1 MWELIRANRRKSVCL
16 VIIMA
21 VLLFAAGFVAGE
33 ALFGPGAGVL
43 GLGIAFVIWLILT
56 LVAFFEGKDLFMKV
70 SGAHKIEKKN
80 HPRLFNIVEEM
91 SIASQLPAMPDIYI
105 IRSQAPN
112 AFATGRKPEVSA
124 IAVTSA
130 LLNQLTRDEL
140 QGVIA
145 HEIAHVK
152 NRDILF
158 MTMIGVMMGAIVL
171 LSDVTVR
178 TLFWG
183 GGHTRSRTSS
193 RDGGGQVQAVL
204 MIVGLILLILA
215 PILAQIIYLAA
226 SRKREYL
233 ADASAAQFTRY
244 PEGLA
249 SALEKI
255 ADSSVKMKKANRV
268 TAPMYIVNPLKGGAR
283 GRRASSSSLFSTH
296 PPVRERI
303 KILRSMAGGSSY
315 LSYDQAYRKITGSS
329 SPVLPR
335 SARST
340 PDEPARKPSKK
351 PIPVPVPVPIPTPAG
366 KGKAPLDAVGV
377 AALTGAS
384 VATGAAAPPE
394 PETLS
399 GKVRETTDALWKSKN
414 YRFVNCD
421 CGAILKVPA
430 TFRRPKVKCLR
441 CSRTHR
447 LEPLARGAA
456 ER

>member
-16 VIIMA
+16 VIVMA
-21 VLLFAAGFVAGE
+21 ALLFAAGYAAGE
-33 ALFGPGAGVL
+33 VLVGPGAGVF
-43 GLGIAFVIWLILT
+43 GLCIAFVIWMILT
-56 LVAFFEGKDLFMKV
+56 LVAFLQGKDIFLAI
-70 SGAHKIEKKN
+70 SGARKIKKKD

-91 SIASQLPAMPDIYI
+91 TIASQLPAIPDIYI
-105 IRSQAPN
+105 IHSEAPN

-124 IAVTSA
+124 VAVTTA
-130 LLNQLTRDEL
+130 LLNQLNRDEL

-145 HEIAHVK
+145 HEIGHVK

-171 LSDVTVR
+171 LSDITVR
-178 TLFWG
+178 ALFWG
-183 GGHTRSRTSS
+183 RVHTRSRTSS
-193 RDGGGQVQAVL
+193 RDGGGQVQVVL

-215 PILAQIIYLAA
+215 PILARIIYLAA

-255 ADSSVKMKKANRV
+255 AHSPAKMEKANRV
-268 TAPMYIVNPLKGGAR
+268 TAPMYIVNPLKKEAR
-283 GRRASSSSLFSTH
+283 GRRVSSASLFSTH
-296 PPVRERI
+296 PPVQERI
-303 KILRSMAGGSSY
+303 KILRSMAGGSGY
-315 LSYDQAYRKITGSS
+315 LSYDKAYRQITGSS

-335 SARST
+335 SVRSG
-340 PDEPARKPSKK
+340 PDETERKPGKK
-351 PIPVPVPVPIPTPAG
+351 PIPLPLPVPLPTA
-366 KGKAPLDAVGV
+366 A
-377 AALTGAS
+377 AAL
-384 VATGAAAPPE
+384 PE
-394 PETLS
+394 PETFS
-399 GKVRETTDALWKSKN
+399 GKVRETTDALWRSKN
-414 YRFVNCD
+414 YRFVDCD

-430 TFRRPKVKCLR
+430 TFGRPEVKCLR

-447 LEPLARGAA
+447 LLLLARGA